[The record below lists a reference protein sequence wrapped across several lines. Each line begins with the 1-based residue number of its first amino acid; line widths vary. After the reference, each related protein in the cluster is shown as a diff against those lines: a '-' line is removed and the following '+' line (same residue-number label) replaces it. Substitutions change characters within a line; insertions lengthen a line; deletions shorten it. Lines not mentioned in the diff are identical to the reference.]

1 VSGLD
6 GRPRATEKRGWGGGT
21 ARGGVLGLAG
31 MLAAGLVACSV
42 PYADSK
48 DRARPASPS
57 GAPGSRVPVLADATA
72 TAARPSGDPA
82 TGGPRRA
89 TGTPVTIAF
98 GGDIHFAGAPGA
110 RLATDPATAIGPI
123 ASTLS
128 AADLAIANLETAVTT
143 GGTPAAKEF
152 TFRAPATAFDAL
164 RAAGIDVVTMA
175 NNHGMDY
182 GVDGLHDSLR
192 NAAAARFPVIG
203 IGEDDTGAFTP
214 YRTTVK
220 GQRIAVVGATQ
231 VLDDELAAAW
241 TAGPHK
247 PGLASAKQVNR
258 LVAAVRAA
266 RVGAD
271 TVIVFLHWGT
281 EQQHCPTATQQSLVP
296 VLAAAGA
303 DVVVGSHAHVLL
315 GGGWAD
321 SGMYV
326 DYGLG
331 NFVFYSSGNGPN
343 TESGVLRLTVSG
355 RAVTDAAWV
364 PARIVGGAPRP
375 LTGAAAGQA
384 LASWNGLRGCTGLRD
399 AMPR

>member
-1 VSGLD
+1 MRRFSV
-6 GRPRATEKRGWGGGT
+6 PRARPSSPR
-21 ARGGVLGLAG
+21 AALGVAG
-31 MLAAGLVACSV
+31 ALVAGLVACSV
-42 PYADSK
+42 PYGDDKDQAGRASGSATPTGRVAAAADAST
-48 DRARPASPS
+48 AATRPA
-57 GAPGSRVPVLADATA
+57 GAGAGQD
-72 TAARPSGDPA
+72 
-82 TGGPRRA
+82 GPRRP

-98 GGDIHFAGAPGA
+98 GGDIHFAGSPGA
-110 RLATDPATAIGPI
+110 RLAADPATAIGPM
-123 ASTLS
+123 AATLS

-143 GGTPAAKEF
+143 GGTPAPKEY
-152 TFRAPATAFDAL
+152 TFRAPPTAFDAL

-182 GVDGLHDSLR
+182 GLEGLRDSLR
-192 NAAAARFPVIG
+192 GASAAHYPVIG
-203 IGEDDTGAFTP
+203 IGEDDTRAFTP

-247 PGLASAKQVNR
+247 PGLASAKQVDR

-266 RVGAD
+266 RSGAD

-281 EQQHCPTATQQSLVP
+281 EQQQCPTDTQRSLVP
-296 VLAAAGA
+296 LLAAAGA

-321 SGMYV
+321 SGVYV

-343 TESGVLRLTVSG
+343 TASGVLRLTVAG
-355 RAVTDAAWV
+355 RAVTDATWV

-384 LASWNGLRGCTGLRD
+384 LGGWNALRGCTGLSD
-399 AMPR
+399 TPPR